1 MESHHSEKLSESYDI
16 AKRQTDTSKLVVWLC
31 SIVGLVC
38 ILLGFYLVIRG
49 ATGGFNIGLD
59 LKGMKAYFASVAPG
73 LLFLIGGVVIVWA
86 GARRK
91 FRYVIPSEGDP
102 SSRKKLVISIPIR
115 LSPSTMTSGLSS

>member
-16 AKRQTDTSKLVVWLC
+16 AKRQTNTSKLVVWLC
-31 SIVGLVC
+31 SVVGFVC

-59 LKGMKAYFASVAPG
+59 LKGIKAYFASVAPG

-91 FRYVIPSEGDP
+91 FRYVIPSEGGAI
-102 SSRKKLVISIPIR
+102 KVE
-115 LSPSTMTSGLSS
+115 SGG